1 MKKNTPLPVKIT
13 GGIAAAGMIVI
24 IAGVI
29 KEKTAVSVA
38 GFAVG
43 MVGFFASFVVSM
55 LLDIK
60 KTYPSRDDPFQRK
73 MRVLR
78 YARLIAGCTSFLSV
92 GLMLYALYTANR
104 MTALLNLA
112 LSLIGGG
119 IIVSVVLSVIMAVMS
134 NIADL
139 RVDTNAAPPSVTAAI
154 PHSPDPVISRI
165 LADPYVLLDER
176 IRQIPEVQN
185 LLQYPEVQQVF
196 FEPTKLYTLFAND
209 RVGELL
215 NVVRDWIIRNNA
227 EEIFAAA
234 KHRRPADSPAVT
246 VKNDKSAQSTAVK
259 KAAAV
264 FIVLFASIFIF
275 FIAVVLFGAIFGSH
289 GS

>member
-134 NIADL
+134 NIANM
-139 RVDTNAAPPSVTAAI
+139 RADTNSAPPSVMAAI

-165 LADPYVLLDER
+165 LGNPYVLYDER
-176 IRQIPEVQN
+176 IRQLHEVQN
-185 LLQYPEVQQVF
+185 LLQYPEIQQVF
-196 FEPTKLYTLFAND
+196 FEPAKLYALFAQE
-209 RVGELL
+209 RVGTLL
-215 NVVRDWIIRNNA
+215 NIVRDWIIRNNA

-234 KHRRPADSPAVT
+234 EQRRPVNSSAAVRFDKPPQKT
-246 VKNDKSAQSTAVK
+246 VVK
-259 KAAAV
+259 KGAV
-264 FIVLFASIFIF
+264 IFILLFASIWIL
-275 FIAVVLFGAIFGSH
+275 FIAAVLFGAIFE
-289 GS
+289 

>member
-78 YARLIAGCTSFLSV
+78 YARLTAGCTSFLSV

-134 NIADL
+134 NIANL
-139 RVDTNAAPPSVTAAI
+139 RADTNAAPPSVTAAI

-165 LADPYVLLDER
+165 LANPYVLHDER
-176 IRQIPEVQN
+176 IRQLHEVQN
-185 LLQYPEVQQVF
+185 LLQYPEIQQVF
-196 FEPTKLYTLFAND
+196 FEPAKLYALFAQE
-209 RVGELL
+209 RVGTLL
-215 NVVRDWIIRNNA
+215 NIVRDWIIRNNA

-234 KHRRPADSPAVT
+234 EQRRPVNSSAAVRFDKPPQKT
-246 VKNDKSAQSTAVK
+246 VVK
-259 KAAAV
+259 KGAAI
-264 FIVLFASIFIF
+264 FILLFASIWIL
-275 FIAVVLFGAIFGSH
+275 FIAAVLFGAIFE
-289 GS
+289 